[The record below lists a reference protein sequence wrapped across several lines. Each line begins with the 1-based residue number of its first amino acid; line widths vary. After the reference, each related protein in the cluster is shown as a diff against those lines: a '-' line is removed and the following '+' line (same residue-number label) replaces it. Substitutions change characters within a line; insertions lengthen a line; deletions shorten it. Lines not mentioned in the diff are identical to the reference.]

1 MLHLPESRRPSRRST
16 RGLVTS
22 VVLHAAV
29 IGAAAVGTARATAA
43 PDEPPPEQLLFVAP
57 PPAPAPAPPTPRAP
71 APPAAPAPATAP
83 TAPTT
88 PVPPLPA
95 PVTVPDV
102 IAPPAPATLPPDF
115 FERRALG
122 APPASA
128 GAPGGTP
135 GGTGVAPSDGVW
147 SSNLVEREVVPLGG
161 AAPRYPETLR
171 GAGVEGEVVAEFVV
185 DTTGRVEPATV
196 TFPQRAHPLFEQ
208 AVRQAL
214 RGMRF
219 RPAEAGG
226 RTVRQ
231 LVRQPFVFALQ
242 R

>member
-1 MLHLPESRRPSRRST
+1 MLHVLPESRRRRHRST

-22 VVLHAAV
+22 VVLHGTL
-29 IGAAAVGTARATAA
+29 IGIVVVGTARANDAPPGT
-43 PDEPPPEQLLFVAP
+43 PDETVLYH
-57 PPAPAPAPPTPRAP
+57 APAPPPDAPPDAPRAP
-71 APPAAPAPATAP
+71 APPRDVAP
-83 TAPTT
+83 TAMPDR
-88 PVPPLPA
+88 PAVPSLPA
-95 PVTVPDV
+95 PIDVPDV
-102 IAPPAPATLPPDF
+102 IPPPGPVTLPRDF
-115 FERRALG
+115 LERRALG
-122 APPASA
+122 APAD
-128 GAPGGTP
+128 GAPSGGVP
-135 GGTGVAPSDGVW
+135 GGTGTAPADGIW
-147 SSNLVEREVVPLGG
+147 SPNMVEREVLPLGG

-185 DTTGRVEPATV
+185 DTTGRVETATIAF
-196 TFPQRAHPLFEQ
+196 TQRAHPLFEQ

-231 LVRQPFVFALQ
+231 LVRQPFVFSLQ

>member
-1 MLHLPESRRPSRRST
+1 MLQLPESSRRSRRST

-22 VVLHAAV
+22 VVLHAVV
-29 IGAAAVGTARATAA
+29 IGVAAFGTARATDAPA
-43 PDEPPPEQLLFVAP
+43 EVPDERVVFRAP
-57 PPAPAPAPPTPRAP
+57 PPAPAPPTPRAP
-71 APPAAPAPATAP
+71 APPASAPARTS
-83 TAPTT
+83 APTT
-88 PVPPLPA
+88 PSVPVPPMPT
-95 PVTVPDV
+95 PVEVPDL
-102 IAPPAPATLPPDF
+102 IAPPGPATLPPDF

-122 APPASA
+122 GPPAD
-128 GAPGGTP
+128 GVPGGRP
-135 GGTGVAPSDGVW
+135 GGTGIAPADGIW

-171 GAGVEGEVVAEFVV
+171 GAGVEGEVIAEFVV

-196 TFPQRAHPLFEQ
+196 TFAQRAHPLFEQ